1 MKKTPLAMMLMATL
15 SGCGGGGSD
24 GGNTDSPTPPSAS
37 LAMSGKAIDGYIQGA
52 TVYLDLNFN
61 FNFNRQWNEGEPKTT
76 TNDAGDY
83 RLELP
88 IDLQTCAQYAPLV
101 VDVPV
106 DAVDQDLG
114 PGQNP
119 IRWSFLPPLPP
130 SPKMMPIM

>member
-1 MKKTPLAMMLMATL
+1 MAMVLMATL

-61 FNFNRQWNEGEPKTT
+61 RQWDDGEPKTT

-88 IDLQTCAQYAPLV
+88 VDLQTCAQYAPL
-101 VDVPV
+101 
-106 DAVDQDLG
+106 G
-114 PGQNP
+114 G
-119 IRWSFLPPLPP
+119 
-130 SPKMMPIM
+130 